1 MMEIERKWI
10 LQRVP
15 TEFRLVR
22 NSQVEQFYVSTS
34 PEVRL
39 RHNPASNEPFRIT
52 IKGEGTLSREEIE
65 TKISENFYN
74 QVKKF
79 VGKSPIKKDYSIFNC
94 GGYPL
99 AVSVVD
105 DGAFIYAEI
114 EFESEEQARDF
125 QLPIDDAVEVTE
137 NTEYKM
143 KNYWLRTRN

>member
-39 RHNPASNEPFRIT
+39 RYNPASSEPFRIT
-52 IKGEGTLSREEIE
+52 VKGEGTLSREEIE
-65 TKISENFYN
+65 TEVSEDFYN
-74 QVKKF
+74 QLKDF
-79 VGKSPIKKDYSIFNC
+79 VNKSPIKKDYSIFNC
-94 GGYPL
+94 SGYPL
-99 AVSVVD
+99 AVSIVD
-105 DGAFIYAEI
+105 NGAFIYAEI
-114 EFESEEQARDF
+114 EFETEEQAHDY

-137 NTEYKM
+137 KSEYKM
-143 KNYWLRTRN
+143 KNYWLKTRN